1 MQTET
6 YMFTGEFLHT
16 NDKYQWVTPR
26 LAGPVICITQSHM
39 KWSADKP
46 HTVSARMH
54 SRPHMHTHW
63 SLYAFCIHVEMHC
76 TVSFLQSLSNRE
88 VNTHT
93 LPQNGLQGYGLQ
105 YGHLLTASVVLNT
118 LSVLQSLSNRE
129 VNTHTLL
136 QNGLQGYGLQYGH
149 LLTAS
154 VVLNT
159 LSVLQSLSNREVNTH
174 TLPQNGL
181 QGYGL
186 QYGHLLTASVYGRRE
201 LCCFEHASE

>member
-1 MQTET
+1 
-6 YMFTGEFLHT
+6 
-16 NDKYQWVTPR
+16 
-26 LAGPVICITQSHM
+26 
-39 KWSADKP
+39 
-46 HTVSARMH
+46 
-54 SRPHMHTHW
+54 
-63 SLYAFCIHVEMHC
+63 MHC

-93 LPQNGLQGYGLQ
+93 LP
-105 YGHLLTASVVLNT
+105 
-118 LSVLQSLSNRE
+118 
-129 VNTHTLL
+129 

-201 LCCFEHASE
+201 LCCFEHASVLQSLSNREANTHTGLYTRLCHRMAWRSNTLTFYPWVLFWSHCTFIDAQLNEQQWQYWMNMWSILARALVAVHTTVLLFSTVGNIYVSTPNQLRLHVHVVIVCCKIYM